1 MGVWFP
7 RWPSVDSGFHENESP
22 FGGARRPPPSRMDLG
37 HVAQGPRSVSNG
49 IVFGE
54 VLALKLEDVSDQQ
67 FLVLSGHPDEAAMEA
82 IGVRWIN
89 DGINAQHFEG
99 GFEEHLAGKEQCAGE
114 NLVGLKRLVDC
125 DTDAAAA
132 DVDGPLDE
140 RFFSRVALTLQANR

>member
-1 MGVWFP
+1 MNPPLVGQE
-7 RWPSVDSGFHENESP
+7 D
-22 FGGARRPPPSRMDLG
+22 PPPSRMDLG